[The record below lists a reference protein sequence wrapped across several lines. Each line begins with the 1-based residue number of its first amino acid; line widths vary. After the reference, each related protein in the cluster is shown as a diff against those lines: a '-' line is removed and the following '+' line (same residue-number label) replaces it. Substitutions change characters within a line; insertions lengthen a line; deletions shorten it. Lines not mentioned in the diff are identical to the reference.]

1 MKKALYLF
9 AGVVLLASCKNNSG
23 VSKFKISGTIKN
35 NPARMIYLE
44 ELPMTTM
51 QRIVVDSAALDKNG
65 KYELKAGAAEERVYN
80 LRLDQNTYPF
90 AAVINDESSIIVN
103 ASFSGQNNQFADS
116 YEVKGSKASNQMKD
130 FMIGFNNK
138 LQDIFQYM
146 RRGDSLS
153 KIKGS
158 DSLLNEVNI
167 LIERTSLEAKGLT
180 TYTLSNS
187 SSPALTMFILGYY
200 QTTANN
206 PNFNLEPFDREGV
219 KKIVDSTAAK
229 FPKHEGLAAIKTS
242 LEGWIGKQAPEISMP
257 DPNGKE
263 IKLSSFRG
271 KYVLIDFW
279 ASWCKPC
286 REENP
291 NVVKA
296 YNKFKDKNFT
306 ILGVSLDRSGG
317 KDDWMKA
324 VMSDGLSWTHVS
336 DLMFWDSPV
345 VQAYKVEGI
354 PYNVLVDPNGKII
367 AENLRGEE
375 LERKLSEVLL

>member
-1 MKKALYLF
+1 MKKTFYLLV
-9 AGVVLLASCKNNSG
+9 GIIILASCKNNSG

-51 QRIVVDSAALDKNG
+51 QRIVVDSATLDKNG

-80 LRLDQNTYPF
+80 LRLDQSTYPF
-90 AAVINDESSIIVN
+90 AAVINDVSGITVN
-103 ASFSGQNNQFADS
+103 ASFSGQNSQFADS

-130 FMIGFNNK
+130 FMLGFNNK

-158 DSLLNEVNI
+158 DSLLNEINI
-167 LIERTSLEAKGLT
+167 SIERASLEAKDLT
-180 TYTLSNS
+180 TATLNNS

-242 LEGWIGKQAPEISMP
+242 LEGWVGKQAPEISMP
-257 DPNGKE
+257 DPNGNE
-263 IKLSSFRG
+263 VKLSSFRG
-271 KYVLIDFW
+271 KYVLVDFW

-317 KDDWMKA
+317 KDDWIKA
-324 VMSDGLSWTHVS
+324 VMNDGLTWTHVS

-354 PYNVLVDPNGKII
+354 PYNVLVDPGGKII

-375 LERKLSEVLL
+375 LEKKLSEVLF